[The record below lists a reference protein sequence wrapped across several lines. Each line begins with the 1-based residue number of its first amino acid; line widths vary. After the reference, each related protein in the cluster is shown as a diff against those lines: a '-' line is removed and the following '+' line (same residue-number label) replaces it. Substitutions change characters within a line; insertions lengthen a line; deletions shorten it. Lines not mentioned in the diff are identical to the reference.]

1 MNSKRGAR
9 KPALTAVPTGRRQPF
24 RVAAVQMVSSGDIAA
39 NLAQAAPLIA
49 AAAAQGARLVVLPE
63 YFGIFGA
70 RASDKVAVRERDGDG
85 PQQAFLSRQAR
96 DLGVWIAGGTVP
108 IACDDPGRVR
118 SACLVYGPDGTR
130 VARYD
135 KIHLFA
141 FSRGDERYDEGRTIE
156 AGRTPVAIDL
166 PCGRVGLSVCYDL
179 RFPELYR
186 SLGELSLILV
196 PSAFT
201 ATTGVAHWHLLL
213 RARAVE
219 NQCYV
224 LAAAQGG
231 AHSNGRRTYGHT
243 LLIDPWGRIVAEKE
257 DGPGIVVG
265 EVDPMRLAEIREQ
278 LPALKHR
285 VL

>member
-1 MNSKRGAR
+1 MTESGER
-9 KPALTAVPTGRRQPF
+9 L
-24 RVAAVQMVSSGDIAA
+24 RVAAVQTVADGDVAA
-39 NLAQAAPLIA
+39 NLARAEPLIEQAAA
-49 AAAAQGARLVVLPE
+49 EGARLVVLPE

-70 RASDKVAVRERDGDG
+70 RATDKLAVRETEGSG
-85 PQQAFLSRQAR
+85 VQQAFLAR
-96 DLGVWIAGGTVP
+96 LARIHGIWLVGGTVP
-108 IACDDPGRVR
+108 LASADPARVR
-118 SACLVYGPDGTR
+118 SACLMYGPDGQR

-141 FSRGDERYDEGRTIE
+141 FMRGDERYDEGTTIE
-156 AGRTPVAIDL
+156 PGTEVVTVDL

-186 SLGELSLILV
+186 GMGTLALILV

-201 ATTGVAHWHLLL
+201 ATTGAAHWHLLL

-231 AHSNGRRTYGHT
+231 EHPGGRRTYGHSM
-243 LLIDPWGRIVAEKE
+243 LIDPWGSIVAER
-257 DGPGIVVG
+257 DQGPGIVVG
-265 EVDPMRLAEIREQ
+265 DVDPARIRAVRAE
-278 LPALKHR
+278 LPALAHR

>member
-1 MNSKRGAR
+1 MIADD
-9 KPALTAVPTGRRQPF
+9 VPPSPGPTSAPTF
-24 RVAAVQMVSSGDIAA
+24 RVAAVQMVSSGDVAA
-39 NLAQAAPLIA
+39 NLAAAEPLIA
-49 AAAAQGARLVVLPE
+49 AAVREGARLVVLPE
-63 YFGIFGA
+63 YFGILGA
-70 RASDKVAVRERDGDG
+70 RATDKLAVREAEGDG
-85 PQQAFLSRQAR
+85 PQQAFLAR
-96 DLGVWIAGGTVP
+96 LARAHGIWLVGGTVP
-108 IACDDPGRVR
+108 VASADPARVR
-118 SACLVYGPDGTR
+118 SSCLVYGPDGTR

-141 FSRGDERYDEGRTIE
+141 FARGDENYDEARTIE
-156 AGRTPVAIDL
+156 RGSVPVAIDL

-186 SLGELSLILV
+186 GLGELSLILV

-201 ATTGVAHWHLLL
+201 ATTGAAHWHLLL

-231 AHSNGRRTYGHT
+231 AHPNGRRTYGHSV
-243 LLIDPWGRIVAEKE
+243 LIDPWGKIVAEQDE
-257 DGPGIVVG
+257 GPGIVVG
-265 EVDPMRLAEIREQ
+265 DVDAGRLAEVRGQ
-278 LPALKHR
+278 LPALTHR

>member
-1 MNSKRGAR
+1 LNATERY
-9 KPALTAVPTGRRQPF
+9 
-24 RVAAVQMVSSGDIAA
+24 RVAAVQMVSGGDVAA
-39 NLAQAAPLIA
+39 NLAQAEPLIA
-49 AAAAQGARLVVLPE
+49 AAAQDGARLVVVPE

-70 RASDKVAVRERDGDG
+70 RATDKLAVREHDGDG
-85 PQQAFLSRQAR
+85 VQQSFLSRVAQAHR
-96 DLGVWIAGGTVP
+96 IWLVGGTVP
-108 IACDDPGRVR
+108 LDCGDPARVR
-118 SACLVYGPDGTR
+118 SASLVYGPDGR
-130 VARYD
+130 RIARYD

-141 FSRGDERYDEGRTIE
+141 FTRRDERYDEGRTIE
-156 AGRTPVAIDL
+156 PGSAVASFEA

-186 SLGELSLILV
+186 ALGEVALIVV

-201 ATTGVAHWHLLL
+201 ATTGAAHWHLLL

-231 AHSNGRRTYGHT
+231 THPGGRRTYGHS
-243 LLIDPWGRIVAEKE
+243 LLVDPWGTIVAERE
-257 DGPGIVVG
+257 LGPGVVIG
-265 EVDPMRLAEIREQ
+265 DVDPARAAEVRTE
-278 LPALKHR
+278 LPALSHR

>member
-1 MNSKRGAR
+1 MKEQALEEQPAR
-9 KPALTAVPTGRRQPF
+9 IAASGRNATPF
-24 RVAAVQMVSSGDIAA
+24 RVAAVQMVSGGDIAA
-39 NLAQAAPLIA
+39 NLDQAAPLIA

-63 YFGIFGA
+63 YFGIFGTKTT
-70 RASDKVAVRERDGDG
+70 DKVIAREADGNG
-85 PQQAFLSRQAR
+85 VQQAFLAR
-96 DLGVWIAGGTVP
+96 AAREHSIFLVGGSVP
-108 IACDDPGRVR
+108 LACDDPTRVR
-118 SACLVYGPDGTR
+118 SACLAYGPDGAR
-130 VARYD
+130 IARYD

-141 FSRGDERYDEGRTIE
+141 FARGDEHYDEGRTIE
-156 AGRTPVAIDL
+156 AGTTPVAIDL
-166 PCGRVGLSVCYDL
+166 PCGRVGLSICYDV

-186 SLGELSLILV
+186 SLSDLALILV

-219 NQCYV
+219 NLCYV

-231 AHSNGRRTYGHT
+231 IHANGRRTYGHSI
-243 LLIDPWGRIVAEKE
+243 LIDPWGRIIAERE

-265 EVDPMRLAEIREQ
+265 DVDPARLAEVRES
-278 LPALKHR
+278 LPALAHR

>member
-1 MNSKRGAR
+1 MIARRGGRKSALCSVPDAAR
-9 KPALTAVPTGRRQPF
+9 VPF
-24 RVAAVQMVSSGDIAA
+24 RVAAVQLAAGGDVTA
-39 NLAQAAPLIA
+39 NLDAARPLIEEA
-49 AAAAQGARLVVLPE
+49 VASGARLVVLPE

-70 RASDKVAVRERDGDG
+70 RATDKVAVREADGDG
-85 PQQAFLSRQAR
+85 AQQAFLASEAR
-96 DLGVWIAGGTVP
+96 RHKIWLVGGTVP
-108 IACDDPGRVR
+108 VACADPDRVR
-118 SACLVYGPDGTR
+118 SACLVYGPDGRR

-141 FSRGDERYDEGRTIE
+141 FARGDEHYDEGRTIE
-156 AGRTPVAIDL
+156 PGKKPVAIEL
-166 PCGRVGLSVCYDL
+166 PCGRVGLSVCYDV

-186 SLGELSLILV
+186 ALGDLALILV

-231 AHSNGRRTYGHT
+231 THPGGRRTYGHSV
-243 LLIDPWGRIVAEKE
+243 LIDPWGRIVAERE
-257 DGPGIVVG
+257 EGSGIVVG
-265 EVDPMRLAEIREQ
+265 DVDPARIAEVRAQ
-278 LPALKHR
+278 LPALTHR